1 MHAVSMSAALSLGLL
16 FAGGMRAASAAPVEA
31 DLRTQAALGLDPH
44 PEAGARQFQ
53 QHCQTGHGADALGV
67 PDGSAPV
74 LAGQRFTY
82 LVRQMANFSGDERDS
97 TSMHDLM
104 VKPELRNPQ
113 AWVDIA
119 AFLNKAPIDRSTLKG
134 DQAHVPL
141 GRGIFHEQCAPC
153 HQADARG
160 SDDGFVPSLRNQNYP
175 YLVNQIHALASD
187 RRHNIDEDLMRF
199 MRSFE
204 PGDVHAV
211 AGYLSRLEGA
221 GRDRKRMRNNGAV
234 VD

>member
-1 MHAVSMSAALSLGLL
+1 MQTYQISGALVLALAL
-16 FAGGMRAASAAPVEA
+16 AGVVHTATASQFEA
-31 DLRTQAALGLDPH
+31 DERTQAALGLDAH
-44 PEAGARQFQ
+44 PQEGDRQFK
-53 QHCQTGHGADALGV
+53 QHCQSCHGADALGV

-82 LVRQMANFSGDERDS
+82 LVHQMADFASAERDS
-97 TSMHDLM
+97 TAMHDIM
-104 VKPELRNPQ
+104 VNPQLRKPQ

-119 AFLNKAPIDRSTLKG
+119 SYLNKAPIDRSTIKG
-134 DQAHVPL
+134 DDSQVSL
-141 GRGIFHEQCAPC
+141 GRGIFHEQCASC

-175 YLVNQIHALASD
+175 YLVNQIHALGND

-204 PGDVHAV
+204 LGDIHAV
-211 AGYLSRLEGA
+211 ADYLSRLEGA
-221 GRDRKRMRNNGAV
+221 GRDRKRMRDNGVV